1 MAQIIS
7 GKEVALKVRERIKN
21 EVEEL
26 FAKIEHEYESKITK
40 NATCKEEGVKTFKC
54 VNCEATYEEKIGI
67 RPVITI
73 SKNKLGGK

>member
-26 FAKIEHEYESKITK
+26 LTK
-40 NATCKEEGVKTFKC
+40 TGRERRVWLLWHVCTPRKAG
-54 VNCEATYEEKIGI
+54 
-67 RPVITI
+67 R
-73 SKNKLGGK
+73 